1 MARAKSTTGGKSNRS
16 KQTIGNDA
24 AGLPDVPRASATE
37 TAAGQIEPE
46 TRSTPEVKS
55 ASEQIAP
62 EMKSAPE
69 PKNAPEM
76 KTTPEPKNAPEMKIT
91 PEPKKF
97 ELHKTE
103 SRKNVFPI
111 NLEDEIR
118 RRAYEL
124 FQQRGVGSGSEAED
138 WLSAEREVMQ
148 RYRQHSA

>member
-1 MARAKSTTGGKSNRS
+1 MARAKSTTGSKSNRS
-16 KQTIGNDA
+16 KQTIVNDA
-24 AGLPDVPRASATE
+24 AGLPDVLTASATE

-46 TRSTPEVKS
+46 TRSTPEAKS

-69 PKNAPEM
+69 PRNAPEM
-76 KTTPEPKNAPEMKIT
+76 KTT

-124 FQQRGVGSGSEAED
+124 FQKRGVGSGSEAED